1 MRLDISK
8 IKKMTIDEIQE
19 TLSNVIKTIINKY
32 NYIVLDE
39 IILEQIIKK
48 SINNSINQL
57 DNNEVFILFFESEL
71 QNNINNY
78 IKKKLE
84 DPTESKKL
92 INNYIEKNIK
102 YIKEEY
108 KNNLN
113 ELTKLANFFTIVDFI
128 PSFDLS
134 VDIIKNNP
142 LINEILKEIVN
153 KNIEYIKKD
162 NINLIFDNEILIM
175 FIEAYCTIN
184 KIEYEEKNNIDNI
197 LITDNIT
204 NYFREIDL
212 PLLTKEEEYCLAL
225 KIKDGNIEAK
235 NIFIERNLKLVVS
248 IAKKYRG
255 RGMEFSDLIQEGNIG
270 LIKAIENFDCE
281 KGYKFSTY
289 ARWWIN
295 AAIREA
301 INSKNRLIRI
311 PFGKNSEIGKYVKA
325 KQKLEEELMRE
336 PTLEEISKELNTSL
350 QKVRELHDIQLD
362 IMSLNYQLSDE
373 DSNSNELEDLIP
385 SSNILEEEIIN
396 NSLTSEVIE
405 LLDKCNLT
413 DREKDILIKRYG
425 FFNKD
430 PMTFQ
435 EISNI
440 YRLSRQ
446 RIQQLEI
453 RAINKIRKS
462 KYITSFSDY
471 MEFPKEAL
479 ENLENYRK
487 NIRIKIDPIIKDAN
501 EKYKYSPPKR
511 STKSFYDYFSKY
523 SEEEIAEVLKKI
535 SIRDIDILHKKF
547 GEDLKSSTSVIE
559 LTKEEKEILIHHTFP
574 TIKSMLENN
583 RITKIQNE
591 VDSKE
596 TDTKNGNK
604 NKTLKKVYIREISN
618 QK

>member
-440 YRLSRQ
+440 YRLSHQ

-462 KYITSFSDY
+462 KYITSFANY

-535 SIRDIDILHKKF
+535 SIRYIDMLHKKF

-604 NKTLKKVYIREISN
+604 NKTLKKVYKRNI
-618 QK
+618 

>member
-8 IKKMTIDEIQE
+8 ITKMTIDEIQE

-39 IILEQIIKK
+39 IILEQIIKE

-84 DPTESKKL
+84 DPTESKKI

-142 LINEILKEIVN
+142 LINELLKEIVN

-197 LITDNIT
+197 LLTDNIT

-212 PLLTKEEEYCLAL
+212 PLLTKEEEYCLAI
-225 KIKDGNIEAK
+225 KIKEGNIEAK

-270 LIKAIENFDCE
+270 LIKAIEKFDCE
-281 KGYKFSTY
+281 KGYRFATY

-301 INSKNRLIRI
+301 LNSKNRLIRI

-350 QKVRELHDIQLD
+350 QKVRELHDIQSD
-362 IMSLNYQLSDE
+362 IMNLNYQLNDE
-373 DSNSNELEDLIP
+373 EINSNELEDLIP

-396 NSLTSEVIE
+396 NLLTNEVIE

-440 YRLSRQ
+440 YVNFKFIITNSFK
-446 RIQQLEI
+446 
-453 RAINKIRKS
+453 NKI
-462 KYITSFSDY
+462 T
-471 MEFPKEAL
+471 
-479 ENLENYRK
+479 
-487 NIRIKIDPIIKDAN
+487 
-501 EKYKYSPPKR
+501 YKVS
-511 STKSFYDYFSKY
+511 
-523 SEEEIAEVLKKI
+523 
-535 SIRDIDILHKKF
+535 
-547 GEDLKSSTSVIE
+547 
-559 LTKEEKEILIHHTFP
+559 
-574 TIKSMLENN
+574 N
-583 RITKIQNE
+583 
-591 VDSKE
+591 
-596 TDTKNGNK
+596 
-604 NKTLKKVYIREISN
+604 KKVYI
-618 QK
+618 

>member
-1 MRLDISK
+1 MIDIFV
-8 IKKMTIDEIQE
+8 IFVILHTILNNIF
-19 TLSNVIKTIINKY
+19 IIN
-32 NYIVLDE
+32 
-39 IILEQIIKK
+39 IIHD
-48 SINNSINQL
+48 
-57 DNNEVFILFFESEL
+57 DN
-71 QNNINNY
+71 
-78 IKKKLE
+78 
-84 DPTESKKL
+84 
-92 INNYIEKNIK
+92 
-102 YIKEEY
+102 EY
-108 KNNLN
+108 
-113 ELTKLANFFTIVDFI
+113 T
-128 PSFDLS
+128 
-134 VDIIKNNP
+134 
-142 LINEILKEIVN
+142 
-153 KNIEYIKKD
+153 NIEYIKKD

-197 LITDNIT
+197 LVTDNIT

-212 PLLTKEEEYCLAL
+212 PLLTKEEEYCLAI
-225 KIKDGNIEAK
+225 KIKEGNIEAK

-350 QKVRELHDIQLD
+350 QKVRELHDIQSD
-362 IMSLNYQLSDE
+362 IMSLNYQLNDE
-373 DSNSNELEDLIP
+373 ESNSNELEDLIP

-396 NSLTSEVIE
+396 NSLTNEVIE

-440 YRLSRQ
+440 YRLSHQ

-462 KYITSFSDY
+462 KYITSFANY
-471 MEFPKEAL
+471 MEFPKEAI

-487 NIRIKIDPIIKDAN
+487 NIKIKNSTIIKDAN
-501 EKYKYSPPKR
+501 EKYKYSHPKR

-535 SIRDIDILHKKF
+535 SIRDIDMLHKKF

-591 VDSKE
+591 VDNEE

-604 NKTLKKVYIREISN
+604 NKTLKKVYKRNI
-618 QK
+618 

>member
-84 DPTESKKL
+84 DPTESKKI

-197 LITDNIT
+197 LLTDNIT

-212 PLLTKEEEYCLAL
+212 PLLTKEEEYCLAI
-225 KIKDGNIEAK
+225 KIKEGNIEAK

-270 LIKAIENFDCE
+270 LIKAIEKFDCK

-350 QKVRELHDIQLD
+350 QKVRELHDIQSD
-362 IMSLNYQLSDE
+362 IMSLNYQLNDE
-373 DSNSNELEDLIP
+373 ESNSNELEDLIP

-396 NSLTSEVIE
+396 NSLTNEVIE

-425 FFNKD
+425 FFN
-430 PMTFQ
+430 
-435 EISNI
+435 N
-440 YRLSRQ
+440 
-446 RIQQLEI
+446 
-453 RAINKIRKS
+453 
-462 KYITSFSDY
+462 
-471 MEFPKEAL
+471 
-479 ENLENYRK
+479 
-487 NIRIKIDPIIKDAN
+487 
-501 EKYKYSPPKR
+501 
-511 STKSFYDYFSKY
+511 
-523 SEEEIAEVLKKI
+523 
-535 SIRDIDILHKKF
+535 
-547 GEDLKSSTSVIE
+547 
-559 LTKEEKEILIHHTFP
+559 
-574 TIKSMLENN
+574 
-583 RITKIQNE
+583 
-591 VDSKE
+591 
-596 TDTKNGNK
+596 
-604 NKTLKKVYIREISN
+604 
-618 QK
+618 

>member
-84 DPTESKKL
+84 DPTESKKI

-197 LITDNIT
+197 LLTDNIT

-212 PLLTKEEEYCLAL
+212 PLLTKEEEYCLAI
-225 KIKDGNIEAK
+225 KIKEGNIEAK

-350 QKVRELHDIQLD
+350 QKVRELHDIQSD
-362 IMSLNYQLSDE
+362 IMSLNYQLNDE
-373 DSNSNELEDLIP
+373 ESNSNELEDLIP

-396 NSLTSEVIE
+396 NSLTNEVIE

-440 YRLSRQ
+440 YRLSHQ

-462 KYITSFSDY
+462 KYITSFSNY

-487 NIRIKIDPIIKDAN
+487 NIKIKNSTIIKDAN

-535 SIRDIDILHKKF
+535 SIRDIDMLHKKF

-591 VDSKE
+591 VDNEE

-604 NKTLKKVYIREISN
+604 NKTLKKVYKRNI
-618 QK
+618 

>member
-39 IILEQIIKK
+39 IILEQIIKE

-57 DNNEVFILFFESEL
+57 ANNEVFILFFESEL

-440 YRLSRQ
+440 YRLSHQ

-462 KYITSFSDY
+462 KYITSFANY

-604 NKTLKKVYIREISN
+604 NKTLKKVYKRNI
-618 QK
+618 

>member
-8 IKKMTIDEIQE
+8 IKKMTIGEIQE

-39 IILEQIIKK
+39 IILEQIIKE

-84 DPTESKKL
+84 DPTESKKI

-197 LITDNIT
+197 LLTDNIT

-212 PLLTKEEEYCLAL
+212 PLLTKEEEYCLAI
-225 KIKDGNIEAK
+225 KIKEGNIEAK

-350 QKVRELHDIQLD
+350 QKVRELHDIQSD
-362 IMSLNYQLSDE
+362 IMSLNYQLNDE
-373 DSNSNELEDLIP
+373 ESNSNELEDLIP

-396 NSLTSEVIE
+396 NSLTNEVIE

-440 YRLSRQ
+440 YRLSHQ

-462 KYITSFSDY
+462 KYITSFVNY
-471 MEFPKEAL
+471 MEYPKEAL

-487 NIRIKIDPIIKDAN
+487 SIKIKNSTIIKDDD
-501 EKYKYSPPKR
+501 EKSKSSLTKR
-511 STKSFYDYFSKY
+511 SAKNFYGYFSKY
-523 SEEEIAEVLKKI
+523 SEEEIAEVLKKV
-535 SIRDIDILHKKF
+535 SIRDIDMLHKKF

-591 VDSKE
+591 VDNEE

-604 NKTLKKVYIREISN
+604 NKTLKKVYKRNI
-618 QK
+618 

>member
-336 PTLEEISKELNTSL
+336 PTLEEISKE
-350 QKVRELHDIQLD
+350 
-362 IMSLNYQLSDE
+362 
-373 DSNSNELEDLIP
+373 SNN
-385 SSNILEEEIIN
+385 
-396 NSLTSEVIE
+396 
-405 LLDKCNLT
+405 
-413 DREKDILIKRYG
+413 
-425 FFNKD
+425 
-430 PMTFQ
+430 
-435 EISNI
+435 
-440 YRLSRQ
+440 
-446 RIQQLEI
+446 
-453 RAINKIRKS
+453 
-462 KYITSFSDY
+462 
-471 MEFPKEAL
+471 
-479 ENLENYRK
+479 
-487 NIRIKIDPIIKDAN
+487 
-501 EKYKYSPPKR
+501 
-511 STKSFYDYFSKY
+511 
-523 SEEEIAEVLKKI
+523 
-535 SIRDIDILHKKF
+535 
-547 GEDLKSSTSVIE
+547 
-559 LTKEEKEILIHHTFP
+559 
-574 TIKSMLENN
+574 
-583 RITKIQNE
+583 
-591 VDSKE
+591 
-596 TDTKNGNK
+596 
-604 NKTLKKVYIREISN
+604 
-618 QK
+618 

>member
-8 IKKMTIDEIQE
+8 IKKMTIGEIQE

-39 IILEQIIKK
+39 IILEQIIKE

-71 QNNINNY
+71 QNNINKY

-84 DPTESKKL
+84 DHTESKK
-92 INNYIEKNIK
+92 IIKKKKKKNIK

-197 LITDNIT
+197 LLTDNIT

-212 PLLTKEEEYCLAL
+212 PLLTKEEEYCLAI
-225 KIKDGNIEAK
+225 KIKEGNIEAK

-270 LIKAIENFDCE
+270 LIKAIEKFDCK

-301 INSKNRLIRI
+301 INSKNRIIRI

-350 QKVRELHDIQLD
+350 QKVRELHDIQSD
-362 IMSLNYQLSDE
+362 IMSLNYQLNDE
-373 DSNSNELEDLIP
+373 ESNSNELEDLIP

-396 NSLTSEVIE
+396 NSLTNEVIE

-425 FFNKD
+425 FFN
-430 PMTFQ
+430 
-435 EISNI
+435 N
-440 YRLSRQ
+440 
-446 RIQQLEI
+446 
-453 RAINKIRKS
+453 
-462 KYITSFSDY
+462 
-471 MEFPKEAL
+471 
-479 ENLENYRK
+479 
-487 NIRIKIDPIIKDAN
+487 
-501 EKYKYSPPKR
+501 
-511 STKSFYDYFSKY
+511 
-523 SEEEIAEVLKKI
+523 
-535 SIRDIDILHKKF
+535 
-547 GEDLKSSTSVIE
+547 
-559 LTKEEKEILIHHTFP
+559 
-574 TIKSMLENN
+574 
-583 RITKIQNE
+583 
-591 VDSKE
+591 
-596 TDTKNGNK
+596 
-604 NKTLKKVYIREISN
+604 
-618 QK
+618 

>member
-39 IILEQIIKK
+39 IILEQIIKE

-84 DPTESKKL
+84 DPTESKKI

-197 LITDNIT
+197 LVTDNIT

-212 PLLTKEEEYCLAL
+212 PLLTKEEEYCLAI
-225 KIKDGNIEAK
+225 KIKEGNIEAK

-350 QKVRELHDIQLD
+350 QKVRELHDIQSD
-362 IMSLNYQLSDE
+362 IMSLNYQLNDE
-373 DSNSNELEDLIP
+373 ESNSNELEDLIP

-396 NSLTSEVIE
+396 NSLTNEVIE

-440 YRLSRQ
+440 YRLSHQ

-462 KYITSFSDY
+462 KYITSFSNY

-487 NIRIKIDPIIKDAN
+487 NIKIKNSTIIKDAS
-501 EKYKYSPPKR
+501 EKYKYSHPKR

-535 SIRDIDILHKKF
+535 SIRDIDMLHKKF

-591 VDSKE
+591 VDTEE

-604 NKTLKKVYIREISN
+604 NKTLKKVYKRNI
-618 QK
+618 

>member
-39 IILEQIIKK
+39 IILEQIIKE

-84 DPTESKKL
+84 DPTESKKI

-197 LITDNIT
+197 LVTDNIT

-212 PLLTKEEEYCLAL
+212 PLLTKEEEYCLAI
-225 KIKDGNIEAK
+225 KIKEGNIEAK

-350 QKVRELHDIQLD
+350 QKVRELHDIQSD
-362 IMSLNYQLSDE
+362 IMSLNYQLNDE
-373 DSNSNELEDLIP
+373 ESNSNELEDLIP

-396 NSLTSEVIE
+396 NSLTNEVIE
-405 LLDKCNLT
+405 LLDKGIFKNKSYNLT
-413 DREKDILIKRYG
+413 K
-425 FFNKD
+425 
-430 PMTFQ
+430 
-435 EISNI
+435 
-440 YRLSRQ
+440 
-446 RIQQLEI
+446 
-453 RAINKIRKS
+453 
-462 KYITSFSDY
+462 
-471 MEFPKEAL
+471 
-479 ENLENYRK
+479 
-487 NIRIKIDPIIKDAN
+487 
-501 EKYKYSPPKR
+501 
-511 STKSFYDYFSKY
+511 
-523 SEEEIAEVLKKI
+523 
-535 SIRDIDILHKKF
+535 
-547 GEDLKSSTSVIE
+547 
-559 LTKEEKEILIHHTFP
+559 
-574 TIKSMLENN
+574 
-583 RITKIQNE
+583 
-591 VDSKE
+591 
-596 TDTKNGNK
+596 
-604 NKTLKKVYIREISN
+604 
-618 QK
+618 

>member
-39 IILEQIIKK
+39 IILEQIIKE

-84 DPTESKKL
+84 DPTESKKI

-197 LITDNIT
+197 LVTDNIT

-212 PLLTKEEEYCLAL
+212 PLLTKEEEYCLAI
-225 KIKDGNIEAK
+225 KIKEGNIEAK

-350 QKVRELHDIQLD
+350 QKVRELHDIQSD
-362 IMSLNYQLSDE
+362 IMSLNYQLNDE
-373 DSNSNELEDLIP
+373 ESNSNELEDLIP

-396 NSLTSEVIE
+396 NSLTNEVIE

-440 YRLSRQ
+440 YRLSHQ

-462 KYITSFSDY
+462 KYITSFANY
-471 MEFPKEAL
+471 MEFPKEAI

-501 EKYKYSPPKR
+501 EKSKSSPPKR

-559 LTKEEKEILIHHTFP
+559 LTKEEKEILNHHTFP

-591 VDSKE
+591 VDNEE

-604 NKTLKKVYIREISN
+604 NKTLKKVYKRNI
-618 QK
+618 

>member
-84 DPTESKKL
+84 DPTESKKI

-197 LITDNIT
+197 LLTDNIT

-212 PLLTKEEEYCLAL
+212 PLLTKEEEYCLAI
-225 KIKDGNIEAK
+225 KIKEGNIEAK

-270 LIKAIENFDCE
+270 LIKAIEKFDCK

-301 INSKNRLIRI
+301 INSKNRIIRI

-350 QKVRELHDIQLD
+350 QKVRELHDIQSD
-362 IMSLNYQLSDE
+362 IMSLNYQLNDE
-373 DSNSNELEDLIP
+373 ESNSNELEDLIP

-396 NSLTSEVIE
+396 NSLTNEVIE

-425 FFNKD
+425 FFN
-430 PMTFQ
+430 
-435 EISNI
+435 N
-440 YRLSRQ
+440 
-446 RIQQLEI
+446 
-453 RAINKIRKS
+453 
-462 KYITSFSDY
+462 
-471 MEFPKEAL
+471 
-479 ENLENYRK
+479 
-487 NIRIKIDPIIKDAN
+487 
-501 EKYKYSPPKR
+501 
-511 STKSFYDYFSKY
+511 
-523 SEEEIAEVLKKI
+523 
-535 SIRDIDILHKKF
+535 
-547 GEDLKSSTSVIE
+547 
-559 LTKEEKEILIHHTFP
+559 
-574 TIKSMLENN
+574 
-583 RITKIQNE
+583 
-591 VDSKE
+591 
-596 TDTKNGNK
+596 
-604 NKTLKKVYIREISN
+604 
-618 QK
+618 

>member
-462 KYITSFSDY
+462 KYITSFANY

-604 NKTLKKVYIREISN
+604 NKTLKKVYKRNI
-618 QK
+618 

>member
-8 IKKMTIDEIQE
+8 ITKMTIDEIQE

-39 IILEQIIKK
+39 IILEQIIKE

-84 DPTESKKL
+84 DPTESKKI

-197 LITDNIT
+197 LLTDNIT

-212 PLLTKEEEYCLAL
+212 PLLTKEEEYCLAI
-225 KIKDGNIEAK
+225 KIKEGNIEAK

-270 LIKAIENFDCE
+270 LIKAIEKFDCE
-281 KGYKFSTY
+281 KGYRFATY

-301 INSKNRLIRI
+301 LNSKNRLIRI

-350 QKVRELHDIQLD
+350 QKVRELHDIQSD
-362 IMSLNYQLSDE
+362 IMNLNYQLNDE
-373 DSNSNELEDLIP
+373 EINSNELEDLIP

-396 NSLTSEVIE
+396 NLLTNEVIE

-440 YRLSRQ
+440 
-446 RIQQLEI
+446 
-453 RAINKIRKS
+453 
-462 KYITSFSDY
+462 
-471 MEFPKEAL
+471 
-479 ENLENYRK
+479 
-487 NIRIKIDPIIKDAN
+487 
-501 EKYKYSPPKR
+501 
-511 STKSFYDYFSKY
+511 
-523 SEEEIAEVLKKI
+523 
-535 SIRDIDILHKKF
+535 
-547 GEDLKSSTSVIE
+547 G
-559 LTKEEKEILIHHTFP
+559 TF
-574 TIKSMLENN
+574 
-583 RITKIQNE
+583 
-591 VDSKE
+591 
-596 TDTKNGNK
+596 
-604 NKTLKKVYIREISN
+604 

>member
-8 IKKMTIDEIQE
+8 ITKMTIDEIQE

-39 IILEQIIKK
+39 IILEQIIKE

-84 DPTESKKL
+84 DPTESKKI

-197 LITDNIT
+197 LLTDNIT

-212 PLLTKEEEYCLAL
+212 PLLTKEEEYCLAI
-225 KIKDGNIEAK
+225 KIKEGNIEAK

-270 LIKAIENFDCE
+270 LIKAIEKFDCE
-281 KGYKFSTY
+281 KGYRFATY

-301 INSKNRLIRI
+301 LNSKNRLIRI

-350 QKVRELHDIQLD
+350 QKVRELHDIQSD
-362 IMSLNYQLSDE
+362 IMNLNYQLNDE
-373 DSNSNELEDLIP
+373 EINSNELEDLIP

-396 NSLTSEVIE
+396 NLLTNEVIE

-440 YRLSRQ
+440 YVNFKFIITNSFK
-446 RIQQLEI
+446 
-453 RAINKIRKS
+453 NKI
-462 KYITSFSDY
+462 T
-471 MEFPKEAL
+471 
-479 ENLENYRK
+479 
-487 NIRIKIDPIIKDAN
+487 
-501 EKYKYSPPKR
+501 YKVS
-511 STKSFYDYFSKY
+511 
-523 SEEEIAEVLKKI
+523 
-535 SIRDIDILHKKF
+535 
-547 GEDLKSSTSVIE
+547 
-559 LTKEEKEILIHHTFP
+559 
-574 TIKSMLENN
+574 N
-583 RITKIQNE
+583 
-591 VDSKE
+591 
-596 TDTKNGNK
+596 
-604 NKTLKKVYIREISN
+604 KKVYI
-618 QK
+618 